1 MGLEGIA
8 LGWTDIGAGAIVIL
22 AVLMIFTG
30 RLVPR
35 RYYEDMQ
42 EQRDTWRAS
51 AEESRE
57 MNATLVQRADATLA
71 ILQSLDAQA
80 RKGSGTA

>member
-1 MGLEGIA
+1 MGVEGIA
-8 LGWTDIGAGAIVIL
+8 LGWTDVSAGAIVIL

-42 EQRDTWRAS
+42 AQRDTWRAAS
-51 AEESRE
+51 EKSDAQ
-57 MNATLVQRADATLA
+57 NALLIDRADATLA
-71 ILQSLDAQA
+71 ILQSLEAQA
-80 RKGSGTA
+80 RKGGQSP